1 MKERGKTAREE
12 EKDLVQEPDSRR
24 KRETEK
30 WRERERE
37 SERLEQRDRTMKPQ
51 RQRET
56 GDSTYCRE
64 SELTVVKEWE
74 RKSEK
79 TLGAEAEGA
88 ERTDRNGPDH
98 LCELLEGHR
107 AVLVNI
113 TGAEELVDC
122 LVFHLHVAPFQKL
135 ANSVLG
141 EPASV
146 SKFFVQLA
154 IRK

>member
-1 MKERGKTAREE
+1 MGAKERENVG
-12 EKDLVQEPDSRR
+12 DGG
-24 KRETEK
+24 
-30 WRERERE
+30 
-37 SERLEQRDRTMKPQ
+37 
-51 RQRET
+51 T
-56 GDSTYCRE
+56 GR
-64 SELTVVKEWE
+64 
-74 RKSEK
+74 
-79 TLGAEAEGA
+79 EGA

-141 EPASV
+141 EPASG
-146 SKFFVQLA
+146 SKLFVQLA